1 MRGVAC
7 VTYQLVHLTV
17 LEIAPDTNGQLVSV
31 RTPELA
37 EYKYSY
43 YKVVCVQSMIFPLLY
58 YIPEI
63 CLSITTTTATHCQ
76 EGRRTAQTDARC
88 TNGAI
93 VNGITLNCDQSVVFL
108 AQISSTDNPPGN
120 SMNLSFAVR
129 LFHLNPFS

>member
-31 RTPELA
+31 RDPELA

-43 YKVVCVQSMIFPLLY
+43 YKVVLRQSLILPVLY
-58 YIPEI
+58 SSPFHHHRHS
-63 CLSITTTTATHCQ
+63 LQ
-76 EGRRTAQTDARC
+76 EGSRAAKTDARC